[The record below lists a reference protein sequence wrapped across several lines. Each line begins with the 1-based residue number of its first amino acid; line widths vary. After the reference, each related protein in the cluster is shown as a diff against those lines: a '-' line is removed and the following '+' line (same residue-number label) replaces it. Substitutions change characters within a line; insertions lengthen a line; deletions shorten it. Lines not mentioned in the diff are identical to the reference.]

1 MQFQS
6 ASRHISQHSHSAIN
20 GVQIAVFESG
30 GSEDYPGSTH
40 LAKLWLQ
47 ARVSAQWLP
56 SALIRLTL
64 TKNYDQCQCQ
74 HRLVNQLLNTNILL
88 QIYVCYDNF
97 ETLVKSGG
105 QVGIELRSQKIFC
118 ERKYLEVFFW
128 KVTLPAD
135 GGERLV
141 KEISELLPH
150 EFFSKI
156 LTLLQAQSTASV
168 FCKKGSIRFI
178 AANNTIVISRYE

>member
-1 MQFQS
+1 M
-6 ASRHISQHSHSAIN
+6 N
-20 GVQIAVFESG
+20 E
-30 GSEDYPGSTH
+30 
-40 LAKLWLQ
+40 
-47 ARVSAQWLP
+47 
-56 SALIRLTL
+56 
-64 TKNYDQCQCQ
+64 
-74 HRLVNQLLNTNILL
+74 LLNTNILL

-128 KVTLPAD
+128 KLTLPAD

-156 LTLLQAQSTASV
+156 LTLSQTMASV

-178 AANNTIVISRYE
+178 AMRTIWLSFHDTNRKQTYYFSSDFHQGNYEFKIDVRTLQLTHLMFNSYQPESL

>member
-1 MQFQS
+1 M
-6 ASRHISQHSHSAIN
+6 N
-20 GVQIAVFESG
+20 E
-30 GSEDYPGSTH
+30 
-40 LAKLWLQ
+40 
-47 ARVSAQWLP
+47 
-56 SALIRLTL
+56 
-64 TKNYDQCQCQ
+64 
-74 HRLVNQLLNTNILL
+74 LLNTNILL

-97 ETLVKSGG
+97 ETQIKSGG

-128 KVTLPAD
+128 KLTLPAD

-178 AANNTIVISRYE
+178 AAYYTVVISRYE

>member
-1 MQFQS
+1 M
-6 ASRHISQHSHSAIN
+6 N
-20 GVQIAVFESG
+20 YWTQIA
-30 GSEDYPGSTH
+30 
-40 LAKLWLQ
+40 
-47 ARVSAQWLP
+47 
-56 SALIRLTL
+56 
-64 TKNYDQCQCQ
+64 
-74 HRLVNQLLNTNILL
+74 NILL

-97 ETLVKSGG
+97 ETLIKSGG

-128 KVTLPAD
+128 KVTLPVD

-178 AANNTIVISRYE
+178 AAYYTVVISRYE